1 MSSDPDDAQG
11 RQETTPLG
19 QPLDPT
25 PAGDGPSATGSSA
38 YGTGYRPEQPHGQPP
53 QYGQPQY
60 GQYDQA
66 PPYGQYGQAQYG
78 QPRYG
83 QPQYDP
89 TPRYGSSGQ
98 PAPYGQYQPAPY
110 QQYGAPPPSAGYGYG
125 QPPAV
130 ARPGGVITAAV
141 LGLVLGAFGVLVSLL
156 FVVLGA
162 VAAGGASGLDDE
174 IPGFGAVTG
183 AVAGALLAVGLLAVA
198 WTVLM
203 IWGSIWALT
212 GRSRVLLIVAGSIA
226 TAATGVMLIGSL
238 SDGDGGGIVFSLL
251 LFAASVAT
259 VVLPSLSSGAQF
271 YAAHRQ
277 RRALLAR

>member
-1 MSSDPDDAQG
+1 MSNERDDDQG

-19 QPLDPT
+19 QPLDPAAPRDDST
-25 PAGDGPSATGSSA
+25 GTGSSA
-38 YGTGYRPEQPHGQPP
+38 YGSSGYGTQPGSGQPYGQTEQYGQPP
-53 QYGQPQY
+53 QYGQGPQY
-60 GQYDQA
+60 GQYGQG
-66 PPYGQYGQAQYG
+66 PQYGGYGQPQQYGQYQPSPYGQYGAPQ
-78 QPRYG
+78 QP
-83 QPQYDP
+83 
-89 TPRYGSSGQ
+89 T
-98 PAPYGQYQPAPY
+98 
-110 QQYGAPPPSAGYGYG
+110 GYGYG

-156 FVVLGA
+156 FVIVGA

-183 AVAGALLAVGLLAVA
+183 AVAGVLLAFGLLAVA
-198 WTVLM
+198 WTVVM

-238 SDGDGGGIVFSLL
+238 SDGDGGGIVFALL

-259 VVLPSLSSGAQF
+259 VVLPSLSSAGQF

-277 RRALLAR
+277 CRAVLPR

>member
-1 MSSDPDDAQG
+1 MSNDRDDDQG

-19 QPLDPT
+19 QPLDPAAPRDDST
-25 PAGDGPSATGSSA
+25 GTGSSA
-38 YGTGYRPEQPHGQPP
+38 YGTGSGAYGQPYGQTEQYGQPP
-53 QYGQPQY
+53 QYGQEPQYGGYGQGPQYGGYGQPQQY
-60 GQYDQA
+60 GQYQ
-66 PPYGQYGQAQYG
+66 PSPYGQYGAPQ
-78 QPRYG
+78 QP
-83 QPQYDP
+83 
-89 TPRYGSSGQ
+89 T
-98 PAPYGQYQPAPY
+98 
-110 QQYGAPPPSAGYGYG
+110 GYGYG

-156 FVVLGA
+156 LVIVGA

-183 AVAGALLAVGLLAVA
+183 AVAGVLLAIGLLAVA
-198 WTVLM
+198 WTVVM
-203 IWGSIWALT
+203 IWGSVWALT

-226 TAATGVMLIGSL
+226 TAVTGVMLIGSL
-238 SDGDGGGIVFSLL
+238 SDGDGGGIVFALL

-259 VVLPSLSSGAQF
+259 VVLPSLSSAAQF

-277 RRALLAR
+277 RRALLPR

>member
-1 MSSDPDDAQG
+1 MSNERDDDQG

-19 QPLDPT
+19 QPLDPAAPRDDST
-25 PAGDGPSATGSSA
+25 GTGSSA
-38 YGTGYRPEQPHGQPP
+38 YGSSAYGSSGYGTQPGSGQPYGQTEQYGQPP
-53 QYGQPQY
+53 QYGQAQQYGPGPQYGGYGQPQQY
-60 GQYDQA
+60 GQYQ
-66 PPYGQYGQAQYG
+66 PSPYGQYGAPQ
-78 QPRYG
+78 QP
-83 QPQYDP
+83 
-89 TPRYGSSGQ
+89 T
-98 PAPYGQYQPAPY
+98 
-110 QQYGAPPPSAGYGYG
+110 GYGYG

-156 FVVLGA
+156 LVIVGA

-174 IPGFGAVTG
+174 IPGFGAVSG
-183 AVAGALLAVGLLAVA
+183 AVAGVLLALGLLAVA
-198 WTVLM
+198 WTVVM

-238 SDGDGGGIVFSLL
+238 SDGDGGGIVFALL

-259 VVLPSLSSGAQF
+259 VVLPSLSSAGQF

-277 RRALLAR
+277 RRAVLPR